1 MVAEARVGELFV
13 RQAGPGEFDLV
24 LPLLEQFYRE
34 EGFEASLGT
43 LAENLRHLLVRT
55 DCPAFV
61 ALSQGNAVGV
71 AVCSTSFGLEG
82 GAYIELEDLF
92 VEPASRGRGVAT
104 ALVEAVAAWGEA
116 QGFRKLEIVMTPYA
130 QAKDD
135 LAPWYRA
142 RGFKNTGRVI
152 YELGL

>member
-1 MVAEARVGELFV
+1 MVAEATTDELTV
-13 RQAGPGEFDLV
+13 RLAGLADFDRL
-24 LPLLEQFYRE
+24 LPLLERFYRE
-34 EGFEASLGT
+34 EGFEKSLDS
-43 LAENLRHLLVRT
+43 LAGNLRHLLERT

-104 ALVEAVAAWGEA
+104 ALVEAVAEWGRA

-135 LAPWYRA
+135 LAPWYES
-142 RGFKNTGRVI
+142 RGFADTGRVI
-152 YELGL
+152 YERAL